1 MLTAFPDG
9 NRRYD
14 IIKGVVYTEDI
25 HIVVVLTGVLVFL
38 ECLASILSFWYHLGL
53 RPLIRATHIKDLK
66 DWHVPI
72 IVVLTVGSILHATWI
87 FMLVR
92 RIWVSHF
99 FVLIQF
105 LQAVPNIL
113 LVTQSISQGNFQS
126 DPCRLKP
133 IFPDCFHACASAYL
147 YNNMRGNMHC
157 MKESGN
163 KIRLHYRH
171 YPQKHMMALLSFGW
185 LIPRKGIWV
194 CDPD

>member
-133 IFPDCFHACASAYL
+133 VFPDCFHACASAYL
-147 YNNMRGNMHC
+147 YNNMGEIC
-157 MKESGN
+157 T
-163 KIRLHYRH
+163 
-171 YPQKHMMALLSFGW
+171 A
-185 LIPRKGIWV
+185 
-194 CDPD
+194 

>member
-1 MLTAFPDG
+1 MASPFPLLSLLIIRLVLVAFPEH
-9 NRRYD
+9 NHCYD
-14 IIKGVVYTEDI
+14 IIKDVVYTEDI

-53 RPLIRATHIKDLK
+53 SHLIRATQIKDLK
-66 DWHVPI
+66 DWHVPVTVI
-72 IVVLTVGSILHATWI
+72 LTVGSILHATWI

-126 DPCRLKP
+126 DTKH
-133 IFPDCFHACASAYL
+133 IFPDCFHVL
-147 YNNMRGNMHC
+147 
-157 MKESGN
+157 
-163 KIRLHYRH
+163 
-171 YPQKHMMALLSFGW
+171 
-185 LIPRKGIWV
+185 
-194 CDPD
+194 